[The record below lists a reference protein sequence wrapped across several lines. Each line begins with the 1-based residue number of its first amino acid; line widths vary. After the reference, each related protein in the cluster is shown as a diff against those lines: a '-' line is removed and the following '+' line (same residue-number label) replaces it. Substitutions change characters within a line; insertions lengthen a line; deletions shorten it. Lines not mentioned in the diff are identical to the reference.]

1 MAKILVIK
9 GCLSCPYNRN
19 VAGHSYC
26 GGYKDQ
32 YKISFKLTEE
42 FLNNELFIDERCP
55 IDSDN
60 TLAYFLEEYVNE
72 TGYGM
77 DMWSKEEDRTISK
90 IINILKL
97 KKIIQDE
104 TK

>member
-1 MAKILVIK
+1 MAKILVIN

-42 FLNNELFIDERCP
+42 FLNNELFIDKRCP

-72 TGYGM
+72 TEYGM
-77 DMWSKEEDRTISK
+77 DMWSKEENNTMSIIAK
-90 IINILKL
+90 IIN
-97 KKIIQDE
+97 KKEDE
-104 TK
+104 NN